1 MIPLSERFN
10 TENKDIRYD
19 SRDGDL
25 FEDDDLSFG
34 EYDDISDVIKRQYT
48 THSEAIGEALKNT
61 ADFAIVIMMKRWY
74 NISK

>member
-1 MIPLSERFN
+1 MILLSERFN
-10 TENKDIRYD
+10 SENKDIRYD
-19 SRDGDL
+19 SRNGDL

-34 EYDDISDVIKRQYT
+34 KYDDISDVIKRQYI

>member
-1 MIPLSERFN
+1 MLRVCTASVIK
-10 TENKDIRYD
+10 TVD
-19 SRDGDL
+19 DL

-34 EYDDISDVIKRQYT
+34 KYDDISDVIKRQYI